1 VLAHEQHVTSLIN
14 NIMDI
19 AIDERDH
26 ATKSFLNWFI
36 DEQVEEESAAE
47 AIISELKL
55 IDGKGNG
62 ILMMDREFR
71 ARVFTP
77 PVA

>member
-1 VLAHEQHVTSLIN
+1 MTSLIN

-19 AIDERDH
+19 AIDEKDH

-47 AIISELKL
+47 AIIAELKL

-71 ARVFTP
+71 ARVFIP